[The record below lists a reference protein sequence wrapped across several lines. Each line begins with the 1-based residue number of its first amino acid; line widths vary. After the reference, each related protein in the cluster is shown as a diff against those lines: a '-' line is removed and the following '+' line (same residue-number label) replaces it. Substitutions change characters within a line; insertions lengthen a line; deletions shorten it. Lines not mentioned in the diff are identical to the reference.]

1 MEIVDIHCHA
11 AGIGAGG
18 SGCFVSPALARNWRF
33 GIYLRSFGFN
43 RRELETRGDALVIE
57 QIAAGLAASR
67 EVGRAVVL
75 ALDGVTDG
83 RGDLDRERT
92 ELCVPN
98 EFVAR
103 ETARHPNLLFGASVN
118 PGRRDAPERLAEAAA
133 AGAVLLKWLPAIQ
146 LIDPADRRHIPFYRR
161 LADLGLPLLTHTGSE
176 RSFTRARPEL
186 CDPARLRLPLECGV
200 RVIAAHAATC
210 GRSGGEA
217 NLDRLR
223 RLMAEFPALYADIS
237 SLTQF
242 NKFGHLARVL
252 RHGDL
257 HDRLVYGSDFPLTA
271 TALVSPLTFLGRL
284 PLGTILAVSR
294 LASPWDRDVALKRAL
309 GVPEAVFGRTS
320 GLLRLSPCNNG
331 INR

>member
-18 SGCFVSPALARNWRF
+18 SGCFVSPSLARNWRF
-33 GIYLRSFGFN
+33 GIYLRSFGVS
-43 RRELETRGDALVIE
+43 RRELQSRGDALVIE
-57 QIAAGLAASR
+57 RIAGRLATSQ
-67 EVGRAVVL
+67 EVSRAVVL

-83 RGDLDRERT
+83 RGELDREGT

-103 ETARHPNLLFGASVN
+103 EVARHPNLLFGASVN
-118 PGRRDAPERLAEAAA
+118 PGRRDASERLAAAAA

-146 LIDPADRRHIPFYRR
+146 LIDPADRRHIPFYRQ

-210 GRSGGEA
+210 GQNGGEA
-217 NLDRLR
+217 NLDRLL
-223 RLMAEFPALYADIS
+223 RLTAEFPTLYADIS
-237 SLTQF
+237 SLTQL
-242 NKFGHLARVL
+242 NKLGHLARVL
-252 RHGDL
+252 RHGEI

-271 TALVSPLTFLGRL
+271 TLLVSPLTFLGRL
-284 PLGTILAVSR
+284 PPGTIFAISR

-309 GVPEAVFGRTS
+309 GVPEEVFGRPKE
-320 GLLRLSPCNNG
+320 LLRLPP
-331 INR
+331 